1 MSSLKAKEK
10 GYDVKVSDQQ
20 KRTAEGDP
28 AENCGEWS
36 GYHWIL
42 LQRTAENGV
51 GTTEIAQASSALA
64 TVPEAWCGGVRGAT
78 AHPAAVPGLG
88 AHQATSA
95 FSSPGSVHGQ

>member
-20 KRTAEGDP
+20 KPTAEGEP

-51 GTTEIAQASSALA
+51 GTTGDSASVLCLSNC
-64 TVPEAWCGGVRGAT
+64 P
-78 AHPAAVPGLG
+78 
-88 AHQATSA
+88 
-95 FSSPGSVHGQ
+95 